1 MRKREGERKRER
13 EAVCV
18 SECVNVSEIEDERE
32 IVRKNGSES
41 EKEVS
46 VGGKE

>member
-1 MRKREGERKRER
+1 MRKRERER

>member
-1 MRKREGERKRER
+1 M
-13 EAVCV
+13 CV
-18 SECVNVSEIEDERE
+18 SEFVNVSEIEDERE